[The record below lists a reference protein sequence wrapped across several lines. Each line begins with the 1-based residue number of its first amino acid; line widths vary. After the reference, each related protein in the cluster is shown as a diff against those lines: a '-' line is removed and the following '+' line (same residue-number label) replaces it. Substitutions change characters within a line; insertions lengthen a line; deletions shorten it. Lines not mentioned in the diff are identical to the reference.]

1 MNIEKIQINKLKP
14 ATYNPRQITTK
25 QYKHLKES
33 VEKFGLVDPI
43 ITNKDFTIIGG
54 HQRYKICKEL
64 KHKEIDCVV
73 LDLSK
78 EEEREL
84 NIRLNKNTGDFD
96 MDILANEFDI
106 DELVDWGFKHIDL
119 DINIDKITEGNT
131 EDDYIPE
138 VKESRVKLGDV
149 WELGKHR
156 LMCGDSTKESDVDK
170 LMNGQKADMVFTD
183 PPYGVNYEGGH
194 NKEKRKKIKNDK
206 LEGDDLSDLFKN
218 SIITSFIYTK
228 DTCPFYIWFASGKS
242 IETFKGLSET
252 GISVR
257 AIICWYKIKSGL
269 GAFMA
274 QYIPNYEPCIYGHKE
289 GKSIKWYGATDEK
302 TVWELQNDNKNRLH
316 PTQKPIALVERAINN
331 SSQANDILL
340 DLFLGSGSTL
350 IACEKTNRICYGM
363 ELDTKYCDVIIERWE
378 QFTGQKATKL

>member
-1 MNIEKIQINKLKP
+1 MKKDMKIEKIKINKLKP
-14 ATYNPRQITTK
+14 AAYNPRQITTK
-25 QYKHLKES
+25 QYKDLKSS

-43 ITNKDFTIIGG
+43 VVNKDFTIIGG

-131 EDDYIPE
+131 EDDHIPE

-156 LMCGDSTKESDVDK
+156 LMCGDSTKESDVNK
-170 LMNGQKADMVFTD
+170 LMNGDKADMVFTD
-183 PPYGVNYEGGH
+183 PPYGVSYKSNHRKNNSKVQFDVLENDDKFLDFLPNLILFSKESSAWFIWTSHQVYPIWREMYKDYYLNTIIWNKGKMSMGDLSSYGNNYEMALFCSQGKPKLKG
-194 NKEKRKKIKNDK
+194 ERKKA
-206 LEGDDLSDLFKN
+206 
-218 SIITSFIYTK
+218 
-228 DTCPFYIWFASGKS
+228 IWEINVEAG
-242 IETFKGLSET
+242 SE
-252 GISVR
+252 
-257 AIICWYKIKSGL
+257 YK
-269 GAFMA
+269 
-274 QYIPNYEPCIYGHKE
+274 
-289 GKSIKWYGATDEK
+289 
-302 TVWELQNDNKNRLH
+302 H
-316 PTQKPIALVERAINN
+316 PTQKPVTLAAFAIPDFINENDLVM
-331 SSQANDILL
+331 

-350 IACEKTNRICYGM
+350 IAAEKLNRKCYGM
-363 ELDTKYCDVIIERWE
+363 ELDEKYCDVIIERWE
-378 QFTGQKATKL
+378 KFTGQKAKKL